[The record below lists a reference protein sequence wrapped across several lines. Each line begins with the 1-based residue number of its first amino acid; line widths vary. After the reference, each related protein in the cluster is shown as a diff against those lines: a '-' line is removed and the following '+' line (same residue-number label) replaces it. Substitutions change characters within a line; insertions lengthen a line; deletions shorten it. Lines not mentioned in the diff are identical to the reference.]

1 MNWANINWETVLVTA
16 IPAILLLAGV
26 IFNGFR
32 TKKNEKAAAEN
43 TITVKREPTW
53 VELEESNRSLRK
65 EMQERDEANDR
76 KMTEQKEAFD
86 AQISELRG
94 ELGDFKRKTNV
105 KIAAMSNMLHTASV
119 QWPADHPGPYFDSS
133 DLEALEHTDVP
144 YVWRNRA
151 RPAR

>member
-65 EMQERDEANDR
+65 EMKEQGEGHDKKIKELEDR
-76 KMTEQKEAFD
+76 FD
-86 AQISELRG
+86 TFE
-94 ELGDFKRKTNV
+94 KKTNV
-105 KIAAMSNMLHTASV
+105 RIAALSNMLHAASR
-119 QWPADHPGPYFDSS
+119 QWPAETPGPYFDSS